1 MSSET
6 LNYYAPE
13 GIDLEAS
20 VARFHVDRIDTVP
33 PGPYYLEND
42 RNGDVHQMVLR
53 GPTRTTSNAMIA
65 TFNPGVMTWSQQT
78 AFKILGALNQC
89 ETQSQSTLGE

>member
-13 GIDLEAS
+13 GIELNVT

-42 RNGDVHQMVLR
+42 RNGNVHQMILR
-53 GPTRTTSNAMIA
+53 GPSETSN
-65 TFNPGVMTWSQQT
+65 NPDRH
-78 AFKILGALNQC
+78 L
-89 ETQSQSTLGE
+89 QSRRDGCGQVRSPSRS